1 MPMKKLLTLLF
12 VFIISVFVITTF
24 ITPIS
29 IASSEIYV
37 WSPTSEPLNSVQT
50 SVNSVENNVP
60 TNNEYTNSNTS
71 SANSNSTMKGN
82 TTYKSENQE
91 TTITTN
97 VDKSLLNSVPSSVG
111 TDLNLECGGAVLIE
125 QNSGRVLYD
134 HNMHQKLR
142 PASVTKIMSILLI
155 MEAIDSGRLSYT
167 DKIPCTE
174 TAAAM
179 GGSQIWLDVREELT
193 VDEMLKAICVVSAND
208 CTVAMAEYLAGSQEA
223 FVEQMNAKAKELGM
237 NDTNFKNCHGID
249 EDGHETSAYDIALM
263 SRELLTK
270 HPDITKYTTIWMD
283 SLRDGKS
290 ELVNTNKLI
299 RNYKGA
305 TGLKTGS
312 TSIALYNLSASA
324 TRDNLSLIAVIMK
337 APTTK
342 IRFAEAE
349 KLLDY
354 GFSNFQY
361 SKFSNENDILK
372 SISVQ
377 KGVKDS
383 IDIAYETSV
392 GALVKK
398 GESKNV
404 EQTINIPEII
414 SAPINKGD
422 IIGNIVYTIDGN
434 EVAKVN
440 IVANESVEKN
450 NIINM
455 INYVFKKWSFLR

>member
-71 SANSNSTMKGN
+71 SANSNSTIKGN
-82 TTYKSENQE
+82 TYKSENQE

-223 FVEQMNAKAKELGM
+223 FVEQMNAKAKKLGM

-383 IDIAYETSV
+383 IDLAYETSV

-404 EQTINIPEII
+404 KQTINIPEII

-422 IIGNIVYTIDGN
+422 VIGNIVYTIDGN

>member
-60 TNNEYTNSNTS
+60 TNNEYTNSNTY

-82 TTYKSENQE
+82 TYKSENQE

-111 TDLNLECGGAVLIE
+111 TDLNLECGGAILIE

-383 IDIAYETSV
+383 IDLAYETSV

-422 IIGNIVYTIDGN
+422 VIGNIVYTIDGN

-440 IVANESVEKN
+440 IIANESVEKN

>member
-1 MPMKKLLTLLF
+1 MSFKKLTIF
-12 VFIISVFVITTF
+12 FCIFVISFFMVTT
-24 ITPIS
+24 S
-29 IASSEIYV
+29 LASSEIYV
-37 WSPTSEPLNSVQT
+37 WSPTSEPLNNSIQT
-50 SVNSVENNVP
+50 SANV
-60 TNNEYTNSNTS
+60 TNSNTNVVETPTKNATS
-71 SANSNSTMKGN
+71 SEVNTAENATSNEVTNTLSNTSTLTN
-82 TTYKSENQE
+82 TT
-91 TTITTN
+91 
-97 VDKSLLNSVPSSVG
+97 SVG

-142 PASVTKIMSILLI
+142 PASVTKVMSLLLI

-174 TAAAM
+174 EAASM

-223 FVEQMNAKAKELGM
+223 FVTQMNDKARELGM
-237 NDTNFKNCHGID
+237 NDTTFKNCHGID

-324 TRDNLSLIAVIMK
+324 TRDDLSLIAVVMK

-354 GFSNFQY
+354 GFNNFQY
-361 SKFSNENDILK
+361 SKFANEGDIIK
-372 SISVQ
+372 TISVE
-377 KGVKDS
+377 KGVKDN
-383 IDIAYETSV
+383 IELAYENSA
-392 GALVKK
+392 GALIKK

-404 EQTINIPEII
+404 EQTINIPDKI

-422 IIGNIVYTIDGN
+422 VVGNIVYTVDGN
-434 EVAKVN
+434 EISRVN
-440 IVANESVEKN
+440 IIANETVEKN
-450 NIINM
+450 NLINM
-455 INYVFKKWSFLR
+455 INYVFTKWSFRN

>member
-1 MPMKKLLTLLF
+1 MSFKKLTIF
-12 VFIISVFVITTF
+12 FCIFVISFFMVTT
-24 ITPIS
+24 S
-29 IASSEIYV
+29 LASSEIYV
-37 WSPTSEPLNSVQT
+37 WSPTSEPLNNSVQT
-50 SVNSVENNVP
+50 SANIN
-60 TNNEYTNSNTS
+60 NSNT
-71 SANSNSTMKGN
+71 NVVENSTVNATSSEVNTAENATSNEVTNTLSNTSTLTN
-82 TTYKSENQE
+82 TT
-91 TTITTN
+91 
-97 VDKSLLNSVPSSVG
+97 SVG

-142 PASVTKIMSILLI
+142 PASVTKVMSLLLI

-174 TAAAM
+174 EAAAM

-208 CTVAMAEYLAGSQEA
+208 CTVAMAEHLAGSQEA
-223 FVEQMNAKAKELGM
+223 FVAQMNDKAKELGM
-237 NDTNFKNCHGID
+237 NDTTFKNCHGID

-324 TRDNLSLIAVIMK
+324 TRDDLSLIAVVMK

-354 GFSNFQY
+354 GFNNFQY
-361 SKFSNENDILK
+361 SKFANANDILK
-372 SISVQ
+372 TISVE
-377 KGVKDS
+377 KGVKDN
-383 IDIAYETSV
+383 IELTYENSA
-392 GALVKK
+392 GALIKK

-404 EQTINIPEII
+404 EQTINVPDKI

-422 IIGNIVYTIDGN
+422 VVGNIVYTVDGN
-434 EVAKVN
+434 EISRVN
-440 IVANESVEKN
+440 IIANETVEKN
-450 NIINM
+450 NLINM
-455 INYVFKKWSFLR
+455 INYVFTKWSFRN

>member
-1 MPMKKLLTLLF
+1 MLFKKLLALLCVFMISLFTTTL
-12 VFIISVFVITTF
+12 
-24 ITPIS
+24 S

-37 WSPTSEPLNSVQT
+37 WSPTTEPLNST
-50 SVNSVENNVP
+50 E
-60 TNNEYTNSNTS
+60 TNANITNSIETNTIAS
-71 SANSNSTMKGN
+71 
-82 TTYKSENQE
+82 
-91 TTITTN
+91 
-97 VDKSLLNSVPSSVG
+97 PSVG
-111 TDLNLECGGAVLIE
+111 TDLNLQCGGAVLME
-125 QNSGRVLYD
+125 QSSGRVLYD

-142 PASVTKIMSILLI
+142 PASVTKVMSLLLI

-237 NDTNFKNCHGID
+237 NDTTFKNCHGID
-249 EDGHETSAYDIALM
+249 EDGHETCAYDIALM
-263 SRELLTK
+263 SRELLNK

-324 TRDNLSLIAVIMK
+324 TRDDLSLIAVIMK

-342 IRFAEAE
+342 VRFSEAE

-354 GFSNFQY
+354 GFNNFQY
-361 SKFSNENDILK
+361 SKFANENDILQN
-372 SISVQ
+372 ISVE

-383 IDIAYETSV
+383 IELAYESSA
-392 GALVKK
+392 GALIKK

-404 EQTINIPEII
+404 EQTINIPDTI

-422 IIGNIVYTIDGN
+422 VIGDITYTIDGN
-434 EVAKVN
+434 EVSKVN
-440 IVANESVEKN
+440 IVANENVEKN

-455 INYVFKKWSFLR
+455 INFVFKKWSFLR